1 MTDASSADDG
11 PADAGSVGGDSAP
24 GKQPDATEDVAA
36 DGGSTTATGSASG
49 PAGRLAPVT
58 GFFRDRP
65 RLRTLAVAGP
75 PYGVLVLFF
84 AVPLLAMLVISF
96 QTGQIGGA
104 WTLSNYTGFLGSE
117 TYLTVV
123 WRTFLISAQVTAI
136 VAGVGY
142 ALAYSIVRFSRRT
155 TLLLLCVILPFWTSY
170 IIRMYAW
177 INILQSGGVLDSALA
192 AVGLPT
198 LGLLYTDTA
207 VLIGF
212 TYVWLP
218 LAVLPFYASL
228 TNLDPD
234 LIEAS
239 KDLGAGP
246 VRTFFS
252 VTLPMTINGVVTGI
266 ILVFIPTFGS
276 FITPRL
282 LGGTSNVMI
291 GMVIENQFK
300 SAFNWPFGAAIGMVI
315 TVVVVAL
322 LLLAARLGGGLFG
335 TGGETA

>member
-1 MTDASSADDG
+1 MTESSRSDDG
-11 PADAGSVGGDSAP
+11 G
-24 GKQPDATEDVAA
+24 AA
-36 DGGSTTATGSASG
+36 SESEPEAVTDGGSAAVDDRVSDLTAFL
-49 PAGRLAPVT
+49 RE
-58 GFFRDRP
+58 RP
-65 RLRTLAVAGP
+65 RLRTLSIAGP
-75 PYGVLVLFF
+75 PYGILVFFF
-84 AVPLLAMLVISF
+84 AIPLLAMLVVSF
-96 QTGQIGGA
+96 QANQIGGA
-104 WTLSNYTGFLGSE
+104 WTVGNYVNFLTSD
-117 TYLTVV
+117 TYLIVV
-123 WRTFLISAQVTAI
+123 WRTFLISVQVTAI
-136 VAGVGY
+136 VAAVGY

-155 TLLLLCVILPFWTSY
+155 TLLLLLVILPFWTSY

-177 INILQSGGVLDSALA
+177 INILQSDGVLDSILDLA
-192 AVGLPT
+192 GLPA

-228 TNLDPD
+228 TNLDGD

-246 VRTFFS
+246 IRTFLS
-252 VTLPMTINGVVTGI
+252 VTLPMTINGVVTGVV
-266 ILVFIPTFGS
+266 LVFIPTFGS

-282 LGGTSNVMI
+282 LGGTNNVMI

-315 TVVVVAL
+315 SVVVVVL
-322 LLLAARLGGGLFG
+322 LVFATRLGGGLFG
-335 TGGETA
+335 TGGEAT

>member
-1 MTDASSADDG
+1 MAGRS
-11 PADAGSVGGDSAP
+11 DAGSAIGDRI
-24 GKQPDATEDVAA
+24 DAI
-36 DGGSTTATGSASG
+36 TAY
-49 PAGRLAPVT
+49 
-58 GFFRDRP
+58 FRSRP
-65 RLRTLAVAGP
+65 RLRTLVVAGP
-75 PYGVLVLFF
+75 PYAVLVLFF
-84 AVPLLAMLVISF
+84 AIPLLVMLVVSF
-96 QTGQIGGA
+96 QTSEIGGP
-104 WTLSNYTGFLGSE
+104 WTLSNYTNFLTSE

-123 WRTFLISAQVTAI
+123 WQTLVISLQVTAI
-136 VAGVGY
+136 IAVVGY

-155 TLLLLCVILPFWTSY
+155 TLLLLLVILPFWTSY

-177 INILQSGGVLDSALA
+177 INILQSDGVLDSTLNLFGLP
-192 AVGLPT
+192 AVGL
-198 LGLLYTDTA
+198 LYSQPA

-218 LAVLPFYASL
+218 LAILPFYASL

-246 VRTFFS
+246 IRTFTS
-252 VTLPMTINGVVTGI
+252 VTLPMTKNGVITGL
-266 ILVFIPTFGS
+266 ILTFIPTFGS

-282 LGGTSNVMI
+282 LGGTNNIMI

-315 TVVVVAL
+315 SVVVVAL
-322 LLLAARLGGGLFG
+322 LILATRFGGGLFG
-335 TGGETA
+335 QRSQGGAEA

>member
-1 MTDASSADDG
+1 MAEPSGAAGEPGSDEPASRSADG
-11 PADAGSVGGDSAP
+11 TGDRM
-24 GKQPDATEDVAA
+24 AA
-36 DGGSTTATGSASG
+36 LT
-49 PAGRLAPVT
+49 R
-58 GFFRDRP
+58 FFRERP

-75 PYGVLVLFF
+75 PYGVLILFF
-84 AVPLLAMLVISF
+84 AIPLLAMLVVSF
-96 QTGQIGGA
+96 QTGEIGGP
-104 WTLSNYTGFLGSE
+104 WTLSNYTSFLSSE
-117 TYLTVV
+117 TYLSVV
-123 WRTFLISAQVTAI
+123 WKTLVISVQVTAI
-136 VAGVGY
+136 VVVIGY

-155 TLLLLCVILPFWTSY
+155 TLLLLLVILPFWTSY

-177 INILQSGGVLDSALA
+177 INILQSDGVLDSTLNML
-192 AVGLPT
+192 GLPAVS
-198 LGLLYTDTA
+198 LLYSEPA

-228 TNLDPD
+228 TNLDGD

-246 VRTFFS
+246 IRTFTS
-252 VTLPMTINGVVTGI
+252 VTLPMTINGVVTGV

-282 LGGTSNVMI
+282 LGGTNNIMI

-315 TVVVVAL
+315 SVVVVAL
-322 LLLAARLGGGLFG
+322 LILGTRLGGGLFE
-335 TGGETA
+335 TGGEEA

>member
-1 MTDASSADDG
+1 MADRTRLDAVSAF
-11 PADAGSVGGDSAP
+11 VR
-24 GKQPDATEDVAA
+24 E
-36 DGGSTTATGSASG
+36 
-49 PAGRLAPVT
+49 
-58 GFFRDRP
+58 RP
-65 RLRTLAVAGP
+65 RLRTLAIAGP
-75 PYGVLVLFF
+75 PSAILIVFF
-84 AVPLLAMLVISF
+84 ALPLAAMLVVSF

-104 WTLSNYTGFLGSE
+104 WTLENYIQFVGSE

-123 WRTFLISAQVTAI
+123 WRTFLLSAQVTAI
-136 VAGVGY
+136 VAAVGY

-155 TLLLLCVILPFWTSY
+155 TMLLLLVILPFWTSY

-177 INILQSGGVLDSALA
+177 INILQSGGVLDSLLG
-192 AVGLPT
+192 AVGVPAVE
-198 LGLLYTDTA
+198 LLYTETA

-228 TNLDPD
+228 TSLDPD

-246 VRTFFS
+246 IRTFVS
-252 VTLPMTINGVVTGI
+252 VTLPLTATGVVTGVV
-266 ILVFIPTFGS
+266 LVFIPTFGS

-282 LGGTSNVMI
+282 LGGTNNIMI

-315 TVVVVAL
+315 TAVVVVL
-322 LLLAARLGGGLFG
+322 LVLATRLGGDLLG
-335 TGGETA
+335 GGEPS

>member
-1 MTDASSADDG
+1 MTESSRSDDENDAESESGGTVDGSDDDRVVSSDRE
-11 PADAGSVGGDSAP
+11 V
-24 GKQPDATEDVAA
+24 AT
-36 DGGSTTATGSASG
+36 DGGTASG
-49 PAGRLAPVT
+49 IDARVSDLTA
-58 GFFRDRP
+58 FLRERP
-65 RLRTLAVAGP
+65 RLRTLSIAGP
-75 PYGVLVLFF
+75 PYGILVFFF
-84 AVPLLAMLVISF
+84 AIPLLAMLVVSF
-96 QTGQIGGA
+96 QADQIGGA
-104 WTLSNYTGFLGSE
+104 WTLTNYTDFLTSE

-123 WRTFLISAQVTAI
+123 WRTFLLSVQVTAI
-136 VAGVGY
+136 VAAVGY

-155 TLLLLCVILPFWTSY
+155 TLLLLLVILPFWTSY

-177 INILQSGGVLDSALA
+177 INILQSDGVLDSILNL
-192 AVGLPT
+192 VGLPA
-198 LGLLYTDTA
+198 LSLLYTETA

-228 TNLDPD
+228 TNLDGD

-246 VRTFFS
+246 IRTFLS
-252 VTLPMTINGVVTGI
+252 VTLPMTINGVITGI
-266 ILVFIPTFGS
+266 VLVFIPTFGS

-282 LGGTSNVMI
+282 LGGTNNVMI

-315 TVVVVAL
+315 SLVVVAL
-322 LLLAARLGGGLFG
+322 LVLATRVGGGLFG
-335 TGGETA
+335 TGGETS

>member
-1 MTDASSADDG
+1 M
-11 PADAGSVGGDSAP
+11 AGRS
-24 GKQPDATEDVAA
+24 DATGESA
-36 DGGSTTATGSASG
+36 ATGRVDALVESAG
-49 PAGRLAPVT
+49 GRLDDLAAY
-58 GFFRDRP
+58 FRERP

-75 PYGVLVLFF
+75 PYATLVLFF
-84 AVPLLAMLVISF
+84 AVPLLAMLVVSF
-96 QTGQIGGA
+96 QTGSIGGP
-104 WTLSNYTGFLGSE
+104 WTLSNYAEFLGSE
-117 TYLTVV
+117 IYLTVV
-123 WRTFLISAQVTAI
+123 WRTLLVSLQVTAI
-136 VAGVGY
+136 VSIVGY

-155 TLLLLCVILPFWTSY
+155 TLLLLLVILPFWTSY

-177 INILQSGGVLDSALA
+177 INILQSDGVLDSTLN
-192 AVGLPT
+192 AVGLPA
-198 LGLLYTDTA
+198 LGLLYSGPA

-228 TNLDPD
+228 TNMDPD

-246 VRTFFS
+246 VRTFAS
-252 VTLPMTINGVVTGI
+252 VTLPTTINGVVTGVV
-266 ILVFIPTFGS
+266 LVFIPTFGS

-282 LGGTSNVMI
+282 LGGTNNIMI

-315 TVVVVAL
+315 SVVVVAL
-322 LLLAARLGGGLFG
+322 LVLGTRLGGGLFD
-335 TGGETA
+335 TGGGEA

>member
-1 MTDASSADDG
+1 MAEASGEGGAS
-11 PADAGSVGGDSAP
+11 DAGARAGDR
-24 GKQPDATEDVAA
+24 TAA
-36 DGGSTTATGSASG
+36 LTS
-49 PAGRLAPVT
+49 
-58 GFFRDRP
+58 FFRDHP

-75 PYGVLVLFF
+75 PYAVLLLFF
-84 AVPLLAMLVISF
+84 AIPLLAMLVVSF
-96 QTGQIGGA
+96 QTGEIGGP
-104 WTLSNYTGFLGSE
+104 WTLRNYMDFLGSS

-123 WRTFLISAQVTAI
+123 WKTLVISVQVTFI
-136 VAGVGY
+136 VAVIGY

-155 TLLLLCVILPFWTSY
+155 TLLLLLVILPFWTSY

-177 INILQSGGVLDSALA
+177 INILQSDGVLDSTLNML
-192 AVGLPT
+192 GLPAVS
-198 LGLLYTDTA
+198 LLYSDPA

-228 TNLDPD
+228 TNLDGD

-246 VRTFFS
+246 VRTFLS
-252 VTLPMTINGVVTGI
+252 VTLPMTINGVVTGV

-282 LGGTSNVMI
+282 LGGTNNIMI

-315 TVVVVAL
+315 SVVVVAL
-322 LLLAARLGGGLFG
+322 LVLGTRLGGGLFA
-335 TGGETA
+335 TGGEEA

>member
-1 MTDASSADDG
+1 MAERSD
-11 PADAGSVGGDSAP
+11 
-24 GKQPDATEDVAA
+24 AA
-36 DGGSTTATGSASG
+36 DESAS
-49 PAGRLAPVT
+49 PGRLDAL
-58 GFFRDRP
+58 GAYADGRLDDLAAFLRERP
-65 RLRTLAVAGP
+65 RLRTLVVAGP
-75 PYGVLVLFF
+75 PYAMLVLFF
-84 AVPLLAMLVISF
+84 AVPLLAMVVVSF
-96 QTGQIGGA
+96 QTGEIGGP
-104 WTLSNYTGFLGSE
+104 WTLSNYTNFLTSD

-123 WRTFLISAQVTAI
+123 WRTLLISVQVTAI
-136 VAGVGY
+136 VTVIGY

-155 TLLLLCVILPFWTSY
+155 TLLLLLVILPFWTSY

-177 INILQSGGVLDSALA
+177 INILQSDGALDSTLNM
-192 AVGLPT
+192 VGLPA
-198 LGLLYTDTA
+198 LSLLYSEPA

-246 VRTFFS
+246 VRTFAS

-266 ILVFIPTFGS
+266 VLVFIPTFGS

-282 LGGTSNVMI
+282 LGGTNNIMI

-315 TVVVVAL
+315 SVVVVAL
-322 LLLAARLGGGLFG
+322 LFLGTRLGGGLFAQ
-335 TGGETA
+335 GGEES

>member
-1 MTDASSADDG
+1 MAEPSGA
-11 PADAGSVGGDSAP
+11 AGDS
-24 GKQPDATEDVAA
+24 QSDE
-36 DGGSTTATGSASG
+36 TATGPDVRNS
-49 PAGRLAPVT
+49 GRLAALT
-58 GFFRDRP
+58 GFFRERP
-65 RLRTLAVAGP
+65 RLRTLAIAGP
-75 PYGVLVLFF
+75 PYGVLLLFF
-84 AVPLLAMLVISF
+84 AIPLLAMLVVSF
-96 QTGQIGGA
+96 QTGEIGGP
-104 WTLSNYTGFLGSE
+104 WTLSNYTDFLGSS

-123 WRTFLISAQVTAI
+123 WKTLVISVQVTAI
-136 VAGVGY
+136 VSVIGY

-155 TLLLLCVILPFWTSY
+155 TLLLLLVILPFWTSY

-177 INILQSGGVLDSALA
+177 INILQSDGVLDSTLNML
-192 AVGLPT
+192 GLPAVS
-198 LGLLYTDTA
+198 LLYSDPA

-228 TNLDPD
+228 TNLDGD

-246 VRTFFS
+246 IRTFAS
-252 VTLPMTINGVVTGI
+252 VTLPMTINGVITGV

-282 LGGTSNVMI
+282 LGGTNNIMI

-315 TVVVVAL
+315 SVVVVAL
-322 LLLAARLGGGLFG
+322 LILGTRLGGGLFA
-335 TGGETA
+335 TGGEEA

>member
-1 MTDASSADDG
+1 MAEQSGA
-11 PADAGSVGGDSAP
+11 SVGPEDDD
-24 GKQPDATEDVAA
+24 DATRSGAA
-36 DGGSTTATGSASG
+36 DTGGGLGAVSA
-49 PAGRLAPVT
+49 
-58 GFFRDRP
+58 FFRERP

-75 PYGVLVLFF
+75 PYGVLILFF
-84 AVPLLAMLVISF
+84 AIPLLAMLVVSF
-96 QTGQIGGA
+96 QTGEIGGA
-104 WTLSNYTGFLGSE
+104 WTLSNYTDFLGSD

-123 WRTFLISAQVTAI
+123 WKTLLVSLQVTAI
-136 VAGVGY
+136 VATIGY

-155 TLLLLCVILPFWTSY
+155 TLLLLLVILPFWTSY

-177 INILQSGGVLDSALA
+177 INILQSDGVLDSTLNML
-192 AVGLPT
+192 GLPAVS
-198 LGLLYTDTA
+198 LLYSEPA

-228 TNLDPD
+228 TNLDGD

-246 VRTFFS
+246 IRTFTS
-252 VTLPMTINGVVTGI
+252 VTLPMTINGVITGVV
-266 ILVFIPTFGS
+266 LVFIPTFGS

-282 LGGTSNVMI
+282 LGGTNNIMI

-315 TVVVVAL
+315 SVVVVAL
-322 LLLAARLGGGLFG
+322 LVLGTRLGGGLLA
-335 TGGETA
+335 TGGEEA

>member
-1 MTDASSADDG
+1 MASRDRLGTVSA
-11 PADAGSVGGDSAP
+11 
-24 GKQPDATEDVAA
+24 
-36 DGGSTTATGSASG
+36 
-49 PAGRLAPVT
+49 
-58 GFFRDRP
+58 FFREHP
-65 RLRTLAVAGP
+65 RLRTLAIAGP
-75 PYGVLVLFF
+75 PAAILVVFF
-84 AVPLLAMLVISF
+84 ALPLVAMLVVSF

-104 WTLSNYTGFLGSE
+104 WTLENYRGFVGSE

-123 WRTFLISAQVTAI
+123 WRTLLLSAQVTVI
-136 VAGVGY
+136 VAAIGY

-155 TLLLLCVILPFWTSY
+155 TLLLLLVILPFWTSY

-177 INILQSGGVLDSALA
+177 INILQSGGVLDSLLGL
-192 AVGLPT
+192 VGLPAV
-198 LGLLYTDTA
+198 GLLYTETA

-228 TNLDPD
+228 SSLDPD

-246 VRTFFS
+246 IRTFVS
-252 VTLPMTINGVVTGI
+252 VTLPLTATGVITGLV
-266 ILVFIPTFGS
+266 LVFIPTFGS

-282 LGGTSNVMI
+282 LGGTNNIMI

-315 TVVVVAL
+315 SAVVVVL
-322 LLLAARLGGGLFG
+322 LVLATRLGGDLLGD
-335 TGGETA
+335 GGEPS

>member
-1 MTDASSADDG
+1 MAERSE
-11 PADAGSVGGDSAP
+11 V
-24 GKQPDATEDVAA
+24 A
-36 DGGSTTATGSASG
+36 DGSATGN
-49 PAGRLAPVT
+49 RLNGVT
-58 GFFRDRP
+58 AYFRERP

-75 PYGVLVLFF
+75 PYAMLVLFF
-84 AVPLLAMLVISF
+84 AVPLLAMIVVSF
-96 QTGQIGGA
+96 QTGDIGGP
-104 WTLSNYTGFLGSE
+104 WTLSNYTRFLSSD

-123 WRTFLISAQVTAI
+123 WRTLLISLQVTAI
-136 VAGVGY
+136 VTVIGY

-155 TLLLLCVILPFWTSY
+155 TLLLLLVILPFWTSY

-177 INILQSGGVLDSALA
+177 INILQSDGVLDSTLNM
-192 AVGLPT
+192 VGLPA
-198 LGLLYTDTA
+198 LSLLYSEPA

-228 TNLDPD
+228 TNLDSD

-246 VRTFFS
+246 VRTFAS
-252 VTLPMTINGVVTGI
+252 VTLPMTINGVVTGV

-282 LGGTSNVMI
+282 LGGTNNIMI

-315 TVVVVAL
+315 SVVVVAL
-322 LLLAARLGGGLFG
+322 LLLGTRIGGGLFAQ
-335 TGGETA
+335 GGEES

>member
-1 MTDASSADDG
+1 MADG
-11 PADAGSVGGDSAP
+11 PSGTATESAARTGGDDRLSALT
-24 GKQPDATEDVAA
+24 DYLRE
-36 DGGSTTATGSASG
+36 
-49 PAGRLAPVT
+49 
-58 GFFRDRP
+58 RP
-65 RLRTLAVAGP
+65 RLRTLSVAGP
-75 PYGVLVLFF
+75 PYAVLLLFF
-84 AVPLLAMLVISF
+84 AVPMAAMLVISF
-96 QTGQIGGA
+96 QTGEIGGA
-104 WTLSNYTGFLGSE
+104 WTLSNYTAFLGSS

-123 WRTFLISAQVTAI
+123 WRTFLVSVQVTAI
-136 VAGVGY
+136 VATVGY

-155 TLLLLCVILPFWTSY
+155 TLLLLLVILPFWTSY

-177 INILQSGGVLDSALA
+177 INILQSDGVLDSTLNLLGLP
-192 AVGLPT
+192 AVGL
-198 LGLLYTDTA
+198 LYSQPA
-207 VLIGF
+207 VLVGF

-228 TNLDPD
+228 TNLNPA

-246 VRTFFS
+246 IRTFVS
-252 VTLPMTINGVVTGI
+252 VTLPMTLNGVVTGI

-276 FITPRL
+276 FVTPRL
-282 LGGTSNVMI
+282 LGGTSNIMI

-322 LLLAARLGGGLFG
+322 LLAGARLGGGLFSG
-335 TGGETA
+335 GGEGT

>member
-1 MTDASSADDG
+1 MTDRDRLGTVSA
-11 PADAGSVGGDSAP
+11 
-24 GKQPDATEDVAA
+24 
-36 DGGSTTATGSASG
+36 
-49 PAGRLAPVT
+49 
-58 GFFRDRP
+58 FFRERP
-65 RLRTLAVAGP
+65 RLRTLAIAGP
-75 PYGVLVLFF
+75 PSAILVVFF
-84 AVPLLAMLVISF
+84 ALPLVAMLVVSF

-104 WTLSNYTGFLGSE
+104 WTLENYLGFIGSE

-123 WRTFLISAQVTAI
+123 WRTLLLSAQVTAI
-136 VAGVGY
+136 VAAIGY

-155 TLLLLCVILPFWTSY
+155 TLFLLLVILPFWTSY

-177 INILQSGGVLDSALA
+177 INILQSGGVLDSILGL
-192 AVGLPT
+192 VGLPAV
-198 LGLLYTDTA
+198 GLLYTETA
-207 VLIGF
+207 VRIGF

-228 TNLDPD
+228 SSLDPD

-246 VRTFFS
+246 IRTFVS
-252 VTLPMTINGVVTGI
+252 VTLPLTATGVITGLV
-266 ILVFIPTFGS
+266 LVFIPTFGS

-282 LGGTSNVMI
+282 LGGTNNIMI

-315 TVVVVAL
+315 TAVVVVL
-322 LLLAARLGGGLFG
+322 LVLATRFGGDLLGGG
-335 TGGETA
+335 GEPS

>member
-1 MTDASSADDG
+1 M
-11 PADAGSVGGDSAP
+11 AGSP
-24 GKQPDATEDVAA
+24 PAA
-36 DGGSTTATGSASG
+36 DGTASEEE
-49 PAGRLAPVT
+49 AGRSAVGIAGRVDALT
-58 GFFRDRP
+58 DYLRDHP

-75 PYGVLVLFF
+75 PGAILVLFF
-84 AVPLLAMLVISF
+84 AVPLLAMLVVSF
-96 QTGQIGGA
+96 QTGEIGGA
-104 WTLSNYTGFLGSE
+104 WTLSNYTDFLGSG

-123 WRTFLISAQVTAI
+123 WDTLLISVKVTAVV
-136 VAGVGY
+136 VAVGY
-142 ALAYSIVRFSRRT
+142 ALAYSVVRFSRRT
-155 TLLLLCVILPFWTSY
+155 TLLLLLVILPFWTSY

-177 INILQSGGVLDSALA
+177 INILQSDGVLDSILA
-192 AVGLPT
+192 MVGLPT

-228 TNLDPD
+228 TNLDGD

-246 VRTFFS
+246 VRTFVS
-252 VTLPMTINGVVTGI
+252 VTLPMTINGVITGI
-266 ILVFIPTFGS
+266 VLVFIPTFGS

-282 LGGTSNVMI
+282 LGGTNNLMI

-315 TVVVVAL
+315 SVVVVGL
-322 LLLAARLGGGLFG
+322 LVLAARLGGGLFD
-335 TGGETA
+335 TEGETT